1 MKKIALVTGA
11 SRGIGQAIAARLAQ
25 HYTVIGTATS
35 QKGADAIT
43 ERLRAYSEDNQ
54 GVVLRIDEAD
64 SITDTVKALQD
75 QYGQID
81 LLINNAGITRDG
93 LLMRMKDDDW
103 EAVLNT
109 NLMGVFRLTKAC
121 MRSMMKQRFGRIVN
135 IASVVGVMGNA
146 GQANYAA
153 AKAGLIGFTKSV
165 AKELGSRNITANV
178 IAPGFI
184 QTDMTDSLD
193 EKTQA
198 ELLKQIPL
206 DKLGQVEDVAYAVEY
221 LVSEGA
227 GYVTG
232 QTLHINGGLLMP

>member
-25 HYTVIGTATS
+25 NYTVIGAATS
-35 QKGADAIT
+35 QTGADAIT